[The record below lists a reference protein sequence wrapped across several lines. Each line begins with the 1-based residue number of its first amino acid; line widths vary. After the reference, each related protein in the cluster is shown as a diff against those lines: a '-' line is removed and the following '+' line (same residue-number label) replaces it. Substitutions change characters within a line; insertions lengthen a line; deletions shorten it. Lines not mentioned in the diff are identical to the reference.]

1 MLLHEALKRTGL
13 TRKAVDYYIAQGLI
27 SPKATE
33 NGYRVFNEEDVAR
46 LKAIAA
52 YRKLG
57 IGAADI
63 QNILDGNERQIL
75 SHILLRRT
83 LDAKQEEKK
92 RELLASLASGTP
104 IHDLSAQLDALDAQ
118 ATIADKLLFAFPGYF
133 GDYIALHF
141 SFFLQEPI
149 KTEIQRQAYDTIVRW
164 MDALPPLDLPDD
176 LSVFLKEASQDIT
189 VQHMGG
195 IHEAVLSASENPEAY
210 FKEHKD
216 VIRSYMT
223 IRDTDEYKASP
234 AARLMEHMKA
244 FQIQSGY
251 TEVFLP
257 AMEQLSPAY
266 KLYRDRLSAASEVLA
281 QTLK

>member
-1 MLLHEALKRTGL
+1 
-13 TRKAVDYYIAQGLI
+13 
-27 SPKATE
+27 
-33 NGYRVFNEEDVAR
+33 
-46 LKAIAA
+46 
-52 YRKLG
+52 
-57 IGAADI
+57 
-63 QNILDGNERQIL
+63 
-75 SHILLRRT
+75 
-83 LDAKQEEKK
+83 
-92 RELLASLASGTP
+92 
-104 IHDLSAQLDALDAQ
+104 
-118 ATIADKLLFAFPGYF
+118 
-133 GDYIALHF
+133 
-141 SFFLQEPI
+141 
-149 KTEIQRQAYDTIVRW
+149 